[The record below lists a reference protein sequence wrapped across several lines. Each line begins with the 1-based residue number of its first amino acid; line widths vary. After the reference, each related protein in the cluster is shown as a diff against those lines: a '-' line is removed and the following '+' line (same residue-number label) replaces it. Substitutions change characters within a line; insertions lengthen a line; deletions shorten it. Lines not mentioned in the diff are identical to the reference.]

1 MIVIVTR
8 KSDGEEVTRYAANAI
23 TEAFDGKNYPLTE
36 FDHAE
41 YIEDAVAETPVDP
54 VLWRIDVGS
63 FFDRFGDAKLAILAS
78 ENTIVKA
85 MITDASVRKYIS
97 LIERE
102 AKLRKA
108 LAAAQS
114 ATRGLRDDL
123 ATLGDR
129 LSESS
134 VETCRTYIATL
145 SHVLG
150 ECSERYSEVAGT
162 ADQCVSDLQQ
172 VTEAWPK

>member
-1 MIVIVTR
+1 MSLFVVTE
-8 KSDGEEVTRYAANAI
+8 KASGSEVTRYAANAI

-97 LIERE
+97 LIERKDE
-102 AKLRKA
+102 LTQM
-108 LAAAQS
+108 LGLLQS
-114 ATRGLRDDL
+114 LVPGICLDVTAIL
-123 ATLGDR
+123 
-129 LSESS
+129 
-134 VETCRTYIATL
+134 ETTPTD
-145 SHVLG
+145 
-150 ECSERYSEVAGT
+150 EERYAE
-162 ADQCVSDLQQ
+162 
-172 VTEAWPK
+172 

>member
-97 LIERE
+97 LIERKDE
-102 AKLRKA
+102 LTQM
-108 LAAAQS
+108 LGLLQS
-114 ATRGLRDDL
+114 LVSGISLDVTAIL
-123 ATLGDR
+123 
-129 LSESS
+129 
-134 VETCRTYIATL
+134 ETEPTDA
-145 SHVLG
+145 
-150 ECSERYSEVAGT
+150 ERWNG
-162 ADQCVSDLQQ
+162 
-172 VTEAWPK
+172 